1 MNQNTN
7 EGNVIGFPE
16 DFIWGTATASYQIE
30 GGWNADGK
38 GESIWDRFSHT
49 PGKIENGDT
58 GDVACDHYNRYQ
70 QDVDLMASLGIPA
83 YRFSIS
89 WPRILPQGTG
99 KINQAGLDFYS
110 ALVDALLKANI
121 EPYLTLYHWDLPQ
134 ALQDNGGWPV
144 RDTAEAFAEYSHV
157 VSQHL
162 GDRVQNW
169 MTLNEPHVSAYIGY
183 LEGRHAPG
191 HKDMD
196 EMVAASHHLLLG
208 HGLGVPAIR
217 ANVPDANLGI
227 VLNLFPVHPASNS
240 EADKQQARII
250 DGAVNRWFMDPL
262 SGRGY
267 PEDMLQ
273 EYDREMDCV
282 LEGDLETIAAPVDFL
297 GINYYFRVIARSNR
311 IPEEENEPQTL
322 FPSDEV
328 TEMGWE
334 IQPPGLYD
342 ILERIHRD
350 YEFPALMVTENGAAI
365 PDQVNASGEVD
376 DVRRVRY
383 VSSHLREAGRAIQDG
398 IPLRGYF
405 HWSFMDNFEWAQGFS
420 KRFGLVYVNYETLE
434 RIPKR
439 SAYWYRDVIAKNQV

>member
-1 MNQNTN
+1 MEHNSKNDAA
-7 EGNVIGFPE
+7 VSFPQ
-16 DFIWGTATASYQIE
+16 DFIWGVATSSYQIE
-30 GGWNADGK
+30 GAWNKDGK
-38 GESIWDRFSHT
+38 GENIWDRFCHT
-49 PGKIENGDT
+49 PGNIANEET
-58 GDVACDHYNRYQ
+58 GDIACDHYHRYQ
-70 QDVDLMASLGIPA
+70 DDVDLMASLGIQA

-89 WPRILPQGTG
+89 WARILPSGTG
-99 KINQAGLDFYS
+99 QVNQAGLDFYS

-217 ANVPDANLGI
+217 ANVPNAKVGI
-227 VLNLFPVHPASNS
+227 VFNVHPVHLASPS
-240 EADKQQARII
+240 EADKEAAQMV
-250 DGAVNRWFMDPL
+250 DGVVNRWYMDPV

-267 PEDMLQ
+267 PEDMVKR
-273 EYDREMDCV
+273 YGKKMDFV
-282 LEGDLETIAAPVDFL
+282 LEGDLEKIAAPLDFL
-297 GINYYFRVIARSNR
+297 GINYYFRVVARNQE
-311 IPEEENEPQTL
+311 IPEEKNEPRTV
-322 FPSDEV
+322 FVSDDM

-334 IQPPGLYD
+334 IYSPGIYE
-342 ILERIHRD
+342 ILDRINRD

-365 PDQVNASGEVD
+365 PDQVNSSGEVD
-376 DVRRVRY
+376 DVRRIRY
-383 VSSHLREAGRAIQDG
+383 ISTHLREAGRAIQDG
-398 IPLRGYF
+398 IPLKGYF
-405 HWSFMDNFEWAQGFS
+405 HWSFTDNFEWSYGFE
-420 KRFGLVYVNYETLE
+420 KRFGLVYVDFETLE
-434 RIPKR
+434 RIPKS
-439 SAYWYRDVIAKNQV
+439 SAYFYKDVIAKNQI

>member
-1 MNQNTN
+1 MDQKSK
-7 EGNVIGFPE
+7 EGKVIGFPK

-110 ALVDALLKANI
+110 ALVDALLAAEI
-121 EPYLTLYHWDLPQ
+121 EPYITLYHWDLPQ
-134 ALQDNGGWPV
+134 ALQDLGGWPL
-144 RDTAEAFAEYSHV
+144 RDTAKAFAEYTHV
-157 VSQHL
+157 ITQHL

-169 MTLNEPHVSAYIGY
+169 MTLNEPHVSAFIGY

-191 HKDMD
+191 HQDLD
-196 EMVAASHHLLLG
+196 EMVAASHHLLLA
-208 HGLGVPAIR
+208 HGLGIPAIR
-217 ANVPDANLGI
+217 ANVPNANAGI
-227 VLNLFPVHPASNS
+227 VLNVFPIHPASNS
-240 EADKQQARII
+240 EADMQQARII
-250 DGAVNRWFMDPL
+250 DGAINRWFMDPL
-262 SGRGY
+262 AGRGY

-273 EYDREMDCV
+273 EYGQQMDYV
-282 LEGDLETIAAPVDFL
+282 LEGDLETIAAPLDFL
-297 GINYYFRVIARSNR
+297 GINYYFRVIARSDR

-322 FPSDEV
+322 FPSDDI

-334 IQPPGLYD
+334 VHPPALYE
-342 ILERIHRD
+342 ILDRINRD
-350 YEFPALMVTENGAAI
+350 YAFPAIMVTENGAAI
-365 PDQVNASGEVD
+365 SDQVDASGEVD
-376 DVRRVRY
+376 DVRRIRY
-383 VSSHLREAGRAIQDG
+383 VGSHLREAGRAIQDG
-398 IPLRGYF
+398 IPLKGYF
-405 HWSFMDNFEWAQGFS
+405 HWSFTDNFEWAHGFA
-420 KRFGLVYVNYETLE
+420 KRFGMVYVDYETLE